1 MPRGAPHKVP
11 HVRACA
17 TLCGLGAS
25 SWAHSRRTIAVFA
38 VRKSV
43 RVGAAPKGPQK
54 AQNLQFER
62 PARRCRKPTTP
73 LGADLR
79 RAMRP
84 RAPKRVVCRVV
95 CRVGTSH
102 MRCCSLHVACPPL
115 VQACGPPRTDGSE
128 APCTRKCHLVWPR
141 RELMGP
147 YAPHRRVVAV
157 WMLPVRVGAAPKA
170 PKQPKICNLGGPC
183 GVARSQKNRYAL
195 MHDALSG
202 THRDGTAPCHPLVRV
217 CVGKRRKNAKNRSNG
232 IRIPCPPL
240 PAVLLHDMH
249 AHASAC
255 AHAHEHGPVAP
266 ILSQL

>member
-84 RAPKRVVCRVV
+84 RAPQRVVCRVV
-95 CRVGTSH
+95 CRWARPR
-102 MRCCSLHVACPPL
+102 MRRCTLHVACPPWCKH
-115 VQACGPPRTDGSE
+115 ATPH
-128 APCTRKCHLVWPR
+128 APTVPR
-141 RELMGP
+141 R
-147 YAPHRRVVAV
+147 H
-157 WMLPVRVGAAPKA
+157 VR
-170 PKQPKICNLGGPC
+170 
-183 GVARSQKNRYAL
+183 
-195 MHDALSG
+195 
-202 THRDGTAPCHPLVRV
+202 
-217 CVGKRRKNAKNRSNG
+217 
-232 IRIPCPPL
+232 
-240 PAVLLHDMH
+240 
-249 AHASAC
+249 AC
-255 AHAHEHGPVAP
+255 ATLCGLGASSWAHTPHTVALLRFGCRP
-266 ILSQL
+266 CV